1 MALIKQ
7 IQVDTLDQISVFHPN
22 NKSDFQTTR
31 EKVGKWFDER
41 IINFLDDLSKNAMR
55 NPVIRN
61 RADIVAVA
69 FWIRRSNLIKIQSEL
84 GFGLAHDSVAQEGN
98 AVDQVSKDI
107 QQTSNTVEHEGRFR
121 SASNSSLQPYTL
133 GPLGTI
139 FHICP
144 ANVDTIFLYSL
155 TISMLCG
162 NKNILKISSRMQD
175 EGLLELFRLMSEL
188 LVEHQLDS
196 GVVDFIQYKNEE
208 EITRYISKKVDGR
221 VIWGGNSTIEKIRSI
236 LAAPRCR
243 DISFADRVSL
253 SVFSVDELMGLS
265 SDGWMDLL
273 KKFDN
278 DAYLFDQLG
287 CSSPQLIYFL
297 GEDLQKN
304 TAAIQLFREKLSSF
318 LVVKNELDA
327 ASLSSLKLNKIMDDI
342 AEEGRNLDI
351 KNVEFGSLV
360 TFIELDT
367 LPDIE
372 SISTCGGGY
381 FYVRSISN
389 ALELGE
395 IQEKK
400 VQTITYWGLSESQKQ
415 EVESLKKGVGID
427 RVVPLGEGLSFD
439 YVWDGYNLFWELSK
453 ITRV

>member
-7 IQVDTLDQISVFHPN
+7 IQIDSLDQISVFHSN
-22 NKSDFQTTR
+22 DKNDIQFARK
-31 EKVGKWFDER
+31 KAGKWFDDR

-55 NPVIRN
+55 NPLIRN

-69 FWIRRSNLIKIQSEL
+69 FWIRKSNLIKIQSEL
-84 GFGLAHDSVAQEGN
+84 GVGSIQNEVVRESN
-98 AVDQVSKDI
+98 VVDQVSKYKEHA
-107 QQTSNTVEHEGRFR
+107 SNNVEHERRFH
-121 SASNSSLQPYTL
+121 STSNSSIQPYTL

-188 LVEHQLDS
+188 LEEHELDS

-208 EITRYISKKVDGR
+208 EITRYISQKVDGR

-253 SVFSVDELMGLS
+253 SVFSVDELMDLS

-297 GEDLQKN
+297 GDNLPKN
-304 TAAIQLFREKLSSF
+304 ASAVQLFREKLSAF
-318 LVVKNELDA
+318 LVSKNELDA

-342 AEEGRNLDI
+342 AEEERKLNI
-351 KNVEFGSLV
+351 KSVEFGSLV

-367 LPDIE
+367 LPSIE
-372 SISTCGGGY
+372 LISTCGGGY
-381 FYVRSISN
+381 FYVRSISR
-389 ALELGE
+389 AMELEE

-400 VQTITYWGLSESQKQ
+400 VQTITHWGLNDSQKND
-415 EVESLKKGVGID
+415 VESLKHGVGID
-427 RVVPLGEGLSFD
+427 RVVPLGEGLNFD

-453 ITRV
+453 ITRG

>member
-7 IQVDTLDQISVFHPN
+7 IQIDTLDQISVFHSN
-22 NKSDFQTTR
+22 AKNGIQVAQRKA
-31 EKVGKWFDER
+31 GKWFDER

-55 NPVIRN
+55 NPLIRN

-69 FWIRRSNLIKIQSEL
+69 FWIRKSNLIKIQSEL
-84 GFGLAHDSVAQEGN
+84 GVGSIQNEVVQESN
-98 AVDQVSKDI
+98 VVDQVSKDKEYS
-107 QQTSNTVEHEGRFR
+107 SNNVEHERRFR
-121 SASNSSLQPYTL
+121 SASNSSIHPYTF

-175 EGLLELFRLMSEL
+175 EGLLELFRLMSVL
-188 LVEHQLDS
+188 LEEHQLDS
-196 GVVDFIQYKNEE
+196 GIVDFIQYKNEE
-208 EITRYISKKVDGR
+208 EITRYISQKVDGR

-253 SVFSVDELMGLS
+253 SVFSVDELTDLS

-297 GEDLQKN
+297 GNDSQKN
-304 TAAIQLFREKLSSF
+304 SSAIQLFREKLSAF
-318 LVVKNELDA
+318 LVSKNELDA

-342 AEEGRNLDI
+342 AEEERKLDI
-351 KNVEFGSLV
+351 KSVEFGSLV

-367 LPDIE
+367 LPSIE
-372 SISTCGGGY
+372 LISTCGGGY
-381 FYVRSISN
+381 FYVRSISS
-389 ALELGE
+389 AMELEE

-400 VQTITYWGLSESQKQ
+400 VQTITHWGLNDSQRSD
-415 EVESLKKGVGID
+415 VESLKYGVGID
-427 RVVPLGEGLSFD
+427 RVVPLGEGLNFD

-453 ITRV
+453 ITRG

>member
-7 IQVDTLDQISVFHPN
+7 IQIDTLDQISVFHSDY
-22 NKSDFQTTR
+22 KSDIQTNR
-31 EKVGKWFDER
+31 RKGGKWFDER
-41 IINFLDDLSKNAMR
+41 IINFLDDLSKKAMR
-55 NPVIRN
+55 NPLIRN

-69 FWIRRSNLIKIQSEL
+69 FWIRKSNLIKIQSEL
-84 GFGLAHDSVAQEGN
+84 GVGLTLDSVVQKSN
-98 AVDQVSKDI
+98 AVEQVSKDI
-107 QQTSNTVEHEGRFR
+107 EHASNNLEHEKRFR
-121 SASNSSLQPYTL
+121 SASNSSIQPYRF

-188 LVEHQLDS
+188 LEEHELGS

-208 EITRYISKKVDGR
+208 EITRYISQKVDAR

-253 SVFSVDELMGLS
+253 SVFSVDELMDLN

-297 GEDLQKN
+297 GDNIEKN
-304 TAAIQLFREKLSSF
+304 TVAMREFREQLSAF
-318 LVVKNELDA
+318 LISKNELDA

-342 AEEGRNLDI
+342 AEAERNLDI

-367 LPDIE
+367 LPNIE

-389 ALELGE
+389 PIELEE

-400 VQTITYWGLSESQKQ
+400 VQTITHWGLNDSQKND
-415 EVESLKKGVGID
+415 VESLKYGVGID
-427 RVVPLGEGLSFD
+427 RVVPLGEGLNFD

-453 ITRV
+453 ITRG

>member
-7 IQVDTLDQISVFHPN
+7 IQIDSLDQISVFSPKDN
-22 NKSDFQTTR
+22 NDLNRDQK
-31 EKVGKWFDER
+31 KAGKWFDDR
-41 IINFLDDLSKNAMR
+41 VIHFLDDLSKNVMR
-55 NPVIRN
+55 NALIRN
-61 RADIVAVA
+61 RPDIIAVA
-69 FWIRRSNLIKIQSEL
+69 FWIRKSNLRKIQLEL
-84 GFGLAHDSVAQEGN
+84 GFN
-98 AVDQVSKDI
+98 NI
-107 QQTSNTVEHEGRFR
+107 NTNGSDERN
-121 SASNSSLQPYTL
+121 SNSEITQSNQPYAF

-175 EGLLELFRLMSEL
+175 TGLLELFRVMSEL
-188 LVEHQLDS
+188 LEKHEMDS
-196 GVVDFIQYKNEE
+196 GFVDFIQYKNEE

-253 SVFSVDELMGLS
+253 SVFSANELMELNS
-265 SDGWMDLL
+265 EGWADLL
-273 KKFDN
+273 NKFDN

-287 CSSPQLIYFL
+287 CSSPQIIYFL
-297 GEDLQKN
+297 GENREKDA
-304 TAAIQLFREKLSSF
+304 TAIHIFKEKLSSF
-318 LVVKNELDA
+318 LASKNELDA

-342 AEEGRNLDI
+342 TEEDNKLPI
-351 KNVEFGSLV
+351 VNVEFGSLV
-360 TFIELDT
+360 TFIELEQ

-372 SISTCGGGY
+372 IISTCGGGY
-381 FYVRSISN
+381 FYVRCISS
-389 ALELGE
+389 ALELAE
-395 IQEKK
+395 IQDKK
-400 VQTITYWGLSESQKQ
+400 VQTITHWGLNESQKQ
-415 EVESLKKGVGID
+415 EVESLKNGVGID

-453 ITRV
+453 ITRG